1 LLRRHRAPV
10 RPCRAPVPR
19 RRHRRDR
26 REASPLPSPGP
37 AEAWGGTWEE
47 REQAR
52 GVEGG
57 GHGGRRK
64 GNAAQRGRE
73 VAANRKQPRLG
84 LVRLGRCFCVDASSW
99 FRVQWVHCLD
109 SLVMLHVHARVQ

>member
-10 RPCRAPVPR
+10 CPCRAPVPR
-19 RRHRRDR
+19 RRHRRRCR
-26 REASPLPSPGP
+26 RAARALPSVSPGP

-57 GHGGRRK
+57 CHGGRRK
-64 GNAAQRGRE
+64 GNAAQRGE
-73 VAANRKQPRLG
+73 GGSGEPEATTAWLG

-99 FRVQWVHCLD
+99 FRVQWVDCLD
-109 SLVMLHVHARVQ
+109 SCGAEL